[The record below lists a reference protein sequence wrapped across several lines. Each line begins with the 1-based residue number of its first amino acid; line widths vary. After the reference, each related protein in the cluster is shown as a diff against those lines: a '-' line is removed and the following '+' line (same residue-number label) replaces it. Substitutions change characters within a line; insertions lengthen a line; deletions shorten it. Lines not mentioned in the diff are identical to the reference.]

1 MPTEDLDRRLVQ
13 ETAEAMLEH
22 AAEQFAAVAS
32 LVRSGDA
39 SQDQLRAARRRLQAA
54 AGAWCEAYGHADAP

>member
-1 MPTEDLDRRLVQ
+1 MTANDIDRRLVQ

-39 SQDQLRAARRRLQAA
+39 SQEQLRAARRRLQAA
-54 AGAWCEAYGHADAP
+54 AGAWCEAYGHAAAP